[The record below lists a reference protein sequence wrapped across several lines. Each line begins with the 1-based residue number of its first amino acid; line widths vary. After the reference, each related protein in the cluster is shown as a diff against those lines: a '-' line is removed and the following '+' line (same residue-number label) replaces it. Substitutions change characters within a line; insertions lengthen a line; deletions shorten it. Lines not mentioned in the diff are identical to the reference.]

1 MNMRAILFVLF
12 LSSVKFANA
21 QTIPP
26 EKANEWYARQPW
38 LVGCN
43 FIPSTAINQ
52 LEMWQEE
59 TFDTTTINREL
70 ALAASVGMNIVR
82 VYLHDLAYE
91 ADKEGFKQRINTFLE
106 LATRHGIITSFVI
119 FDDCWQPDPK
129 IGKQPEPIP
138 GVHNSGW
145 MQSPH
150 TDIANDTRNRT
161 EWGRLEAYV
170 KDILTTFSGDERIL
184 YWDLYNEPSPRM
196 LHGTK
201 ALPLLKEVFK
211 WAREAHPSQPLTSGI
226 YFKFK
231 RYNKFQLNNSDIIT
245 FHNYYDAEN
254 LQKQIKNLKQIGR
267 PVICTEWMA
276 RTRDSKIET
285 HLPIFKA
292 ENVGC
297 IMWGLVS
304 GKTQTI
310 YSWRPKVHTQE
321 PELWFHDLFYPD
333 GKPYKES
340 EVELFRKLTG
350 KE

>member
-1 MNMRAILFVLF
+1 MPLKTITLSLF
-12 LSSVKFANA
+12 LSFSISISA
-21 QTIPP
+21 QQWSI
-26 EKANEWYARQPW
+26 EKANDWYSKQPW

-59 TFDTTTINREL
+59 TFDTATINREL
-70 ALAASVGMNIVR
+70 GLAGSVGMNIVR

-91 ADKEGFKQRINTFLE
+91 ADKEGFKKRINTFLDI
-106 LATRHGIITSFVI
+106 ATSHGIVTSFVI

-129 IGKQPEPIP
+129 IGKQPEPKP

-150 TDIANDTRNRT
+150 SDVANDSRRRF
-161 EWGRLEAYV
+161 EWARLEVYV
-170 KDILTTFSGDERIL
+170 KDILTSFSGDNRIL
-184 YWDLYNEPSPRM
+184 YWDLYNEPSPKP
-196 LHGTK
+196 LHGTR
-201 ALPLLKEVFK
+201 ALPLLKEVFA
-211 WAREAHPSQPLTSGI
+211 WAKEASPSQPITSGVF
-226 YFKFK
+226 FKFV
-231 RYNKFQLNNSDIIT
+231 RYNKFQLSNSDIIT
-245 FHNYYDAEN
+245 FHNYENAKN
-254 LQKQIKNLKQIGR
+254 LQSQIKELKKLGR

-285 HLPIFKA
+285 NLPVFKE

-310 YSWRPKVHTQE
+310 YPWRPKVNEKE
-321 PELWFHDLFYPD
+321 PALWFHDLFRPD
-333 GKPYKES
+333 GTPYRKE
-340 EVELFRKLTG
+340 EIEIFQKLTQ
-350 KE
+350 

>member
-1 MNMRAILFVLF
+1 MRMLAFILLV
-12 LSSVKFANA
+12 LSSEFTIA
-21 QTIPP
+21 QTMSA
-26 EKANEWYARQPW
+26 EKANEWYALQPW

-59 TFDTTTINREL
+59 TFDTATINREL
-70 ALAASVGMNIVR
+70 GLASSVGMNIVR

-106 LATRHGIITSFVI
+106 LATSHGIITSFVI

-129 IGKQPEPIP
+129 IGKQPEPKP

-145 MQSPH
+145 VQSPH
-150 TDIANDTRNRT
+150 TDVANDFRKRT

-170 KDILTTFSGDERIL
+170 KDILNTFSGDERIL
-184 YWDLYNEPSPRM
+184 YWDLYNEPSPKL

-201 ALPLLKEVFK
+201 ALPLLKEVFN
-211 WAREAHPSQPLTSGI
+211 WAREINPSQPVTSGI
-226 YFKFK
+226 FFKFK

-245 FHNYYDAEN
+245 FHNYYDAKH
-254 LQKQIKNLKQIGR
+254 LQKQITDLKKLGR

-276 RTRDSKIET
+276 RTRDSKVET

-310 YSWRPKVHTQE
+310 YSWRPKVHDHE
-321 PELWFHDLFYPD
+321 PEWWFHDLFHPD
-333 GKPYKES
+333 GKPYNNA

>member
-1 MNMRAILFVLF
+1 MKMRAILFIMF
-12 LSSVKFANA
+12 LVSAKFVDA
-21 QTIPP
+21 QTMSPA
-26 EKANEWYARQPW
+26 KANEWYARQPW

-59 TFDTTTINREL
+59 TFDTATIDREL

-91 ADKEGFKQRINTFLE
+91 ADKEGFKQRVKTFLE

-129 IGKQPEPIP
+129 IGKQPEPKP

-150 TDIANDTRNRT
+150 SDVANDARKRT

-170 KDILTTFSGDERIL
+170 KDILTTFADDERIL
-184 YWDLYNEPSPRM
+184 YWDLYNEPSPRL

-201 ALPLLKEVFK
+201 ALPLLKEVFE
-211 WAREAHPSQPLTSGI
+211 WAREANPSQPLTSGI
-226 YFKFK
+226 FFKFR

-245 FHNYYDAEN
+245 FHNYNDAEN
-254 LQKQIKNLKQIGR
+254 LQKQIAKLKQLGR

-285 HLPIFKA
+285 HLPIFQA

-333 GKPYKES
+333 GKPYSES
-340 EVELFRKLTG
+340 EVELFRELTG